1 MKIGELF
8 VELGF
13 HADTMKLK
21 EFTSALGELSMSSVM
36 SVLGLGTLYESVKK
50 IMGIADETAL
60 SINRFGATTGQNVQE
75 FQRWDK
81 WAQQMGAQAG
91 TVSSSINTLED
102 SITKLMV
109 TGEGA
114 PTWSLLGIDPTKYR
128 KNYVELLKVLGEKF
142 KGTPIEWQRLMLQQL
157 GLPLDL
163 LMILPK
169 IRDNWEDIQKQIA
182 ISNANL
188 EIMAKF
194 HQRNKELGDAIKDT
208 FIGMAVNIEPLIEKL
223 EIISKKLLDI
233 LGISKS
239 LEEHPRELGKIKSPV
254 EYLTAPVNPFLASD
268 MLLSLFRGEGGLLPI
283 SKTSSLTTSSTS
295 SLTTSSKSQVFNTT
309 FNIDG
314 SKDSQD
320 IADQIEER
328 WNRKFKNAE
337 FNTPAGNY

>member
-1 MKIGELF
+1 
-8 VELGF
+8 
-13 HADTMKLK
+13 
-21 EFTSALGELSMSSVM
+21 
-36 SVLGLGTLYESVKK
+36 
-50 IMGIADETAL
+50 
-60 SINRFGATTGQNVQE
+60 
-75 FQRWDK
+75 
-81 WAQQMGAQAG
+81 
-91 TVSSSINTLED
+91 
-102 SITKLMV
+102 
-109 TGEGA
+109 
-114 PTWSLLGIDPTKYR
+114 
-128 KNYVELLKVLGEKF
+128 
-142 KGTPIEWQRLMLQQL
+142 
-157 GLPLDL
+157 
-163 LMILPK
+163 MILPK